1 MVLHDTCI
9 GYMRSLSCME
19 ILKYVLFLGLQR
31 PTIIENKI
39 TGELLESV
47 ASLEMQKLADN
58 GESCI

>member
-1 MVLHDTCI
+1 
-9 GYMRSLSCME
+9 ME